1 MRAFIVTAEDRP
13 GTVARLTNAIARRG
27 IDLLGFAGVA
37 NGQSGLIA
45 LIGADDAGVRAA
57 LAELGVRALEAELV
71 TADIENRPGGIAEV
85 AQRLADAGVNL
96 LLIAPGGMNGDRV
109 TVAFGASDTGL
120 LRRTLTV

>member
-13 GTVARLTNAIARRG
+13 GTVARLTKAIAGRG
-27 IDLLGFAGVA
+27 IDLWGFAGVA

-45 LIGADDAGVRAA
+45 LIGADDAGVRDA
-57 LAELGVRALEAELV
+57 LAELGVRALETELV
-71 TADIENRPGGIAEV
+71 TADIENRPGGMAEV

-96 LLIAPGGMNGDRV
+96 LLITPVGMNGDRV

-120 LRRTLTV
+120 LRRTLTD

>member
-96 LLIAPGGMNGDRV
+96 LLIAPVGMNGDRV
-109 TVAFGASDTGL
+109 TVAFGASDTEL